1 VSELFPVEL
10 RGLAIAVFF
19 AVGTAA
25 GGLVA
30 PAIFGALIETGD
42 RVQVMKGYL
51 VGGGLMLAAAAVA
64 AVLGVAAE
72 GKSLEALAEPVPSD

>member
-1 VSELFPVEL
+1 MPSAATP
-10 RGLAIAVFF
+10 R
-19 AVGTAA
+19 TAA

-51 VGGGLMLAAAAVA
+51 VGGALMVIAAAVA
-64 AVLGVAAE
+64 AFLGVAAE
-72 GKSLEALAEPVPSD
+72 GKSLEALAEPVPRKA